1 MEVVGPRLSLSP
13 LVTRETSV
21 KSQRPPRRN
30 LSRRAERNPKTG
42 ILRDVRDRR
51 SPPRPMD
58 RVVEKGT
65 KAVAR
70 LSPVNKSKPI
80 LPAAEQRS
88 GGDEARPMTKR
99 EADLGKW
106 DIAPDGGSAGRE
118 GRQFTVANVGNNG
131 KIFLSKSALSAADL
145 CIPPLTPPST
155 AGPDTL
161 NVTPDLNRQSSNFSN
176 QPTPLSGPPSP
187 PMTRHPLGLR
197 NLDHQTRHRRAV
209 SDTTIPDASLGREDE
224 AGGFK
229 VVITKPHDEH
239 RARTT
244 EDLDDPAASPMLQ
257 ISIPSWK
264 LGTPRFTLRG
274 TPLIRGSSY
283 APTEEGRSSSVSNAN
298 KSHRGDVNSLYPD
311 PLGSRR
317 PSPGPIRMSQIKV
330 PSPTLLS
337 PSSPRFPQPTRATY
351 LSTHLVI
358 EPEMFDGLTFK
369 PDCDDRA
376 IVRYSS
382 TTGAVTAAT
391 PPRLVSEITS
401 PCFLDYE
408 LLSDFFLTFRSFM
421 EPADLLRMLIA
432 RLKWA
437 LVRADEIGMVV
448 RVRTF
453 VAIRHWILN
462 YFVDDFVVDYHLRIV
477 FCNLLNDFVDE
488 LSHEAPGRKVQLKIL
503 AELKKCWRR
512 VCAQYWDGPEFDSNL
527 DADSPITP
535 GGIAGHRNPDL
546 DPSFWMMDMSM
557 PPQISAMD
565 FAHPEAGADMDYYP
579 DAIHSGHI
587 DSVLHGGIHPGERPC
602 TPPNQRPSTTLE
614 RHATSPTSIA
624 SLDVVSCSFPTK
636 GFKMPDSSSSYSLAA
651 HPVEPS
657 SIYNTPDPIAA
668 TPRAL
673 TGKRVRPQH
682 GHKRNNSLTDSLRDH
697 GATTTEKVLYKN
709 AEFLLTL
716 PYAGSLVRGNLM
728 PPGQAF
734 VDIHPVKSATSRET
748 TVFDPPQPPQSV
760 ADKGA
765 ASAMS
770 GAGMRKLLTSVRK
783 ALSHKTPET
792 SPAQGSFVSLATI
805 GPRGVTENR
814 IPGTAVVPQ
823 ARLTRIGGFRPAV
836 RVDMLGAEIAEDFK
850 KAVREDSA
858 AGNSN
863 EFLPNDF
870 PTKPSADGI
879 EYSAAHL
886 DTSFDLQPASR
897 SRIFSDTAIT
907 QGSKSI
913 VIVDGTVPEDYHAMT
928 GALGLPH
935 NESVDGFSEHYMH
948 SGADP
953 TPPTT
958 PPDKAAEGNP
968 RRSSTILNP
977 QALQFSF
984 SEDPLP
990 PFVPDLATLGAGR
1003 RSTIGTDT
1011 ESRAHE
1017 RGSVDMDARTQSA
1030 TSSQSPPLSSFRGH
1044 KRQQSSRSY
1053 RSRGSIAHR
1062 RWASFHN
1069 VFSQSTVKS
1078 FDATTVYTEE
1088 FGPPES
1094 VPSLPPP
1101 LRILRRRPGG
1111 DLRGVQNV
1119 ADLDAPIHRSRSVGS
1134 LTTYSESMRSSYLR
1148 SPATESGDFVDV
1160 VSSDFF
1166 QRRAEVFSLGAMAEK
1181 PHKRQ
1186 VSMFSTHSSKPIMRP
1201 SFEAE
1206 AKRLAE
1212 IPDDDGDC
1220 GVESALAKLEGKYEK
1235 RPSRLIIKPRKF
1247 TASAVGEVSPES
1259 PASDE
1264 SQVDHFT
1271 PEKRRNRRQHVDVAG
1286 DDVVSMLSEA
1296 MDEAQDEARMTFEV
1310 PRSSFL
1316 SDGSR
1321 ESYNSVPLLHR
1332 GLTDDGHSKT
1342 TTQEWANHSIL
1353 QDSGDDLTP
1362 REEKPRGGFPENL
1375 SYEMV
1380 EKTKSMEEIKEQDD
1394 TVLEQSFLNVG
1405 DDEDSDLSSELSL
1418 ENSETDEFGVKPAQ
1432 QSPQYEDVDRA
1443 NAHSAA
1449 PSLAT
1454 SEGGHRSLHVNDL
1467 HHQMSPEASNVPE
1480 LHEHQLWPSTS
1491 KQMPP
1496 TPDTTPTT
1504 AQHQP
1509 HLDSLEDINRTP
1521 GKYAAHLPFILAF
1534 SSDILAQQFTLI
1546 EKDAL
1551 NEVDWKELV
1560 DMRWKNTYT
1569 DSRSWVDFLRNSDAR
1584 GVEVVVARF
1593 NIMVKWVVSETV
1605 LTQDLEERA
1614 RCLIKYIHIAA
1625 HCRKY
1630 RNFATMSQIA
1640 VALTS
1645 NEVARLSKTW
1655 ALVPASDIKTM
1666 QDLESLISPTKNFYN
1681 LRAEMEGGATTAE
1694 TGCIPF
1700 VGIYTHDLLF
1710 NSQRP
1715 SEIASSPT
1723 TAPLVNFERCRI
1735 AASVVKTLLRL
1746 LEASTLYDFQ
1756 PIEGITER
1764 CLWMSALNDDEIRKH
1779 SQSIEPSLA

>member
-1 MEVVGPRLSLSP
+1 
-13 LVTRETSV
+13 
-21 KSQRPPRRN
+21 
-30 LSRRAERNPKTG
+30 
-42 ILRDVRDRR
+42 
-51 SPPRPMD
+51 
-58 RVVEKGT
+58 
-65 KAVAR
+65 
-70 LSPVNKSKPI
+70 
-80 LPAAEQRS
+80 
-88 GGDEARPMTKR
+88 
-99 EADLGKW
+99 
-106 DIAPDGGSAGRE
+106 
-118 GRQFTVANVGNNG
+118 
-131 KIFLSKSALSAADL
+131 
-145 CIPPLTPPST
+145 
-155 AGPDTL
+155 
-161 NVTPDLNRQSSNFSN
+161 
-176 QPTPLSGPPSP
+176 
-187 PMTRHPLGLR
+187 
-197 NLDHQTRHRRAV
+197 
-209 SDTTIPDASLGREDE
+209 
-224 AGGFK
+224 
-229 VVITKPHDEH
+229 
-239 RARTT
+239 
-244 EDLDDPAASPMLQ
+244 
-257 ISIPSWK
+257 
-264 LGTPRFTLRG
+264 
-274 TPLIRGSSY
+274 
-283 APTEEGRSSSVSNAN
+283 
-298 KSHRGDVNSLYPD
+298 
-311 PLGSRR
+311 
-317 PSPGPIRMSQIKV
+317 
-330 PSPTLLS
+330 
-337 PSSPRFPQPTRATY
+337 
-351 LSTHLVI
+351 
-358 EPEMFDGLTFK
+358 
-369 PDCDDRA
+369 
-376 IVRYSS
+376 
-382 TTGAVTAAT
+382 
-391 PPRLVSEITS
+391 
-401 PCFLDYE
+401 
-408 LLSDFFLTFRSFM
+408 
-421 EPADLLRMLIA
+421 
-432 RLKWA
+432 
-437 LVRADEIGMVV
+437 
-448 RVRTF
+448 
-453 VAIRHWILN
+453 
-462 YFVDDFVVDYHLRIV
+462 
-477 FCNLLNDFVDE
+477 
-488 LSHEAPGRKVQLKIL
+488 
-503 AELKKCWRR
+503 
-512 VCAQYWDGPEFDSNL
+512 
-527 DADSPITP
+527 
-535 GGIAGHRNPDL
+535 
-546 DPSFWMMDMSM
+546 
-557 PPQISAMD
+557 
-565 FAHPEAGADMDYYP
+565 
-579 DAIHSGHI
+579 
-587 DSVLHGGIHPGERPC
+587 
-602 TPPNQRPSTTLE
+602 
-614 RHATSPTSIA
+614 
-624 SLDVVSCSFPTK
+624 
-636 GFKMPDSSSSYSLAA
+636 MPDSSSSYALAA

-682 GHKRNNSLTDSLRDH
+682 KRNNSLTDSLRDH
-697 GATTTEKVLYKN
+697 DATTTEKVLYKN

-734 VDIHPVKSATSRET
+734 VDIHPAKSAASRET
-748 TVFDPPQPPQSV
+748 TVFDPPQPQQP
-760 ADKGA
+760 AGDKGA

-770 GAGMRKLLTSVRK
+770 GAGMRKLLTSVRR
-783 ALSHKTPET
+783 ALSHKIPET
-792 SPAQGSFVSLATI
+792 SPAQGSFVSLATM

-823 ARLTRIGGFRPAV
+823 SRLTRIGGFRPAV
-836 RVDMLGAEIAEDFK
+836 RIDMLGAEIAEDFK

-858 AGNSN
+858 AGISN

-870 PTKPSADGI
+870 PTKLSADGI

-886 DTSFDLQPASR
+886 DSSFELQPASR
-897 SRIFSDTAIT
+897 SRILSDTAIT

-935 NESVDGFSEHYMH
+935 SESVDGFSEHYLH
-948 SGADP
+948 PGADP

-968 RRSSTILNP
+968 RRSSTILSP
-977 QALQFSF
+977 QALRFSF
-984 SEDPLP
+984 SEGPLP

-1017 RGSVDMDARTQSA
+1017 RRSMDMDAATQSA
-1030 TSSQSPPLSSFRGH
+1030 TSSLLPPLSSFRGH

-1053 RSRGSIAHR
+1053 RSRGSIVHR
-1062 RWASFHN
+1062 RWASIHS
-1069 VFSQSTVKS
+1069 VFPQSTVKS

-1088 FGPPES
+1088 SGPPES

-1101 LRILRRRPGG
+1101 LRVLRRRPGG

-1148 SPATESGDFVDV
+1148 SPVSESGDFFEV
-1160 VSSDFF
+1160 VSSDFS
-1166 QRRAEVFSLGAMAEK
+1166 QRRVEVFSLGAMAEK

-1186 VSMFSTHSSKPIMRP
+1186 VSTSSTHSSKPVMRP

-1206 AKRLAE
+1206 AKKLAE

-1247 TASAVGEVSPES
+1247 VASAVGEVSPES
-1259 PASDE
+1259 PVSNE

-1271 PEKRRNRRQHVDVAG
+1271 PEKRRNRRQHVDVVG

-1296 MDEAQDEARMTFEV
+1296 MDKGHDEARTTLEV
-1310 PRSSFL
+1310 PRSEVRSFL

-1353 QDSGDDLTP
+1353 QDSSDDLTP

-1380 EKTKSMEEIKEQDD
+1380 EKTKSMEEIKQQDD
-1394 TVLEQSFLNVG
+1394 ATRELSFLNVG
-1405 DDEDSDLSSELSL
+1405 DDGDSDLSSELSL
-1418 ENSETDEFGVKPAQ
+1418 ENSETDEFGVQPTQ
-1432 QSPQYEDVDRA
+1432 QSAQHEDVD
-1443 NAHSAA
+1443 NTDSHSATH
-1449 PSLAT
+1449 SLAT
-1454 SEGGHRSLHVNDL
+1454 SEGGQRSLYVNDL
-1467 HHQMSPEASNVPE
+1467 HHQISPEASNVPE
-1480 LHEHQLWPSTS
+1480 LHEHQLWPS

-1504 AQHQP
+1504 AKHQP
-1509 HLDSLEDINRTP
+1509 HQDSFDDAAG
-1521 GKYAAHLPFILAF
+1521 GKYIPRRNLSTLENRASGKYVAHLPFILAF

-1560 DMRWKNTYT
+1560 DMRWKNTHT

-1655 ALVPASDIKTM
+1655 ALVPASDMKTM

-1746 LEASTLYDFQ
+1746 LEASTLYEFQ

>member
-13 LVTRETSV
+13 IVTRETSV

-30 LSRRAERNPKTG
+30 LSTRAERNPKTG
-42 ILRDVRDRR
+42 KLRDVRERR
-51 SPPRPMD
+51 SPPRPIGEVVD
-58 RVVEKGT
+58 KGSKVVTRV
-65 KAVAR
+65 
-70 LSPVNKSKPI
+70 SPVNKSKPI
-80 LPAAEQRS
+80 LPAAERRS

-131 KIFLSKSALSAADL
+131 KIFLS
-145 CIPPLTPPST
+145 T
-155 AGPDTL
+155 AGPDALTIA
-161 NVTPDLNRQSSNFSN
+161 PDISRQLSNFSN

-187 PMTRHPLGLR
+187 PMMRHPLALR
-197 NLDHQTRHRRAV
+197 DFDHQARHRRAV
-209 SDTTIPDASLGREDE
+209 SDTTLPDVTLGRENE

-229 VVITKPHDEH
+229 VIITKPQDEQ
-239 RARTT
+239 RARTM
-244 EDLDDPAASPMLQ
+244 EDIDDPAPSPLLQ

-283 APTEEGRSSSVSNAN
+283 APTEEFRSSNNSRAN
-298 KSHRGDVNSLYPD
+298 ISHRGDVNSLYPD
-311 PLGSRR
+311 PLGSRM
-317 PSPGPIRMSQIKV
+317 PSPGAMGLSHIKI
-330 PSPTLLS
+330 PSPTLLT
-337 PSSPRFPQPTRATY
+337 PSSPRFPEPTRATY

-358 EPEMFDGLTFK
+358 EPEMFDSLTFK

-376 IVRYSS
+376 IVRYASA
-382 TTGAVTAAT
+382 TGAVTAAT

-437 LVRADEIGMVV
+437 LLRADEIGMVV

-462 YFVDDFVVDYHLRIV
+462 YFVDDFVVDYHLRIT
-477 FCNLLNDFVDE
+477 FCNLLNNFVDE
-488 LSHEAPGRKVQLKIL
+488 LSHEAAGRKVQLKIL

-512 VCAQYWDGPEFDSNL
+512 VCSQYWDGPDFDSNL
-527 DADSPITP
+527 DADTPIIP

-557 PPQISAMD
+557 PPQIASMD
-565 FAHPEAGADMDYYP
+565 FTHPEAASDKNYYT
-579 DAIHSGHI
+579 DAMHAGNI

-602 TPPNQRPSTTLE
+602 TPPDQRPSTTLE

-636 GFKMPDSSSSYSLAA
+636 GLKMPESSSSYALAA

-673 TGKRVRPQH
+673 TGKRVRPQNA
-682 GHKRNNSLTDSLRDH
+682 HKRNNSLTDSMRDH
-697 GATTTEKVLYKN
+697 DATTTEKVLYKS

-734 VDIHPVKSATSRET
+734 VDIHPVKSAASRET
-748 TVFDPPQPPQSV
+748 TVFDPPQPSQPA

-783 ALSHKTPET
+783 ALRHKTPET
-792 SPAQGSFVSLATI
+792 SSPTQGSFVSLATI

-814 IPGTAVVPQ
+814 IPGTAIVPQ
-823 ARLTRIGGFRPAV
+823 SRLTRIGGFRPAV
-836 RVDMLGAEIAEDFK
+836 RIDMLGAEIAEDFK

-858 AGNSN
+858 AGVSN
-863 EFLPNDF
+863 EYLPNDDF
-870 PTKPSADGI
+870 PTKLSVDGI

-886 DTSFDLQPASR
+886 DSSFELQPASR
-897 SRIFSDTAIT
+897 ARILSDTAIT

-913 VIVDGTVPEDYHAMT
+913 VIVDGTVPEDHLAMT

-935 NESVDGFSEHYMH
+935 SESVDGFSEHYMH
-948 SGADP
+948 SGVDP

-958 PPDKAAEGNP
+958 PPDKTAEGNP
-968 RRSSTILNP
+968 RRSSTILSP
-977 QALQFSF
+977 QALRFSS
-984 SEDPLP
+984 SEDRLP

-1003 RSTIGTDT
+1003 RSTIGSYA
-1011 ESRAHE
+1011 ESRTHE
-1017 RGSVDMDARTQSA
+1017 RRSDAATQSA
-1030 TSSQSPPLSSFRGH
+1030 TSSLLPPLSSFRGH
-1044 KRQQSSRSY
+1044 QRQQSSRSY
-1053 RSRGSIAHR
+1053 RSRGSISHR
-1062 RWASFHN
+1062 RWASFHT
-1069 VFSQSTVKS
+1069 TVKS

-1088 FGPPES
+1088 SGPPES
-1094 VPSLPPP
+1094 IPSMPPP
-1101 LRILRRRPGG
+1101 LRVLRRRPGG
-1111 DLRGVQNV
+1111 DLRGVQHV

-1134 LTTYSESMRSSYLR
+1134 LTTYSESMRSSYIH
-1148 SPATESGDFVDV
+1148 SPATESGNFVHIA
-1160 VSSDFF
+1160 SSDFS
-1166 QRRAEVFSLGAMAEK
+1166 QRRGEVFSLGAMAEK

-1186 VSMFSTHSSKPIMRP
+1186 VSMFSTHSSKPVMRP

-1206 AKRLAE
+1206 AKKLAE
-1212 IPDDDGDC
+1212 IPDDDDDT

-1235 RPSRLIIKPRKF
+1235 RPSRLIIRPRTF
-1247 TASAVGEVSPES
+1247 AASAVGEVSPETPDS
-1259 PASDE
+1259 SD

-1296 MDEAQDEARMTFEV
+1296 MNDTQDGARTTLEV
-1310 PRSSFL
+1310 PRSEARSFL
-1316 SDGSR
+1316 SDGSQ

-1332 GLTDDGHSKT
+1332 DLTDDGHSKT
-1342 TTQEWANHSIL
+1342 TAQEWTEHSIL

-1362 REEKPRGGFPENL
+1362 REEKPQVDFPENL

-1380 EKTKSMEEIKEQDD
+1380 EKTKSMEKINRQDGASGD
-1394 TVLEQSFLNVG
+1394 SKEQSFLHVG

-1418 ENSETDEFGVKPAQ
+1418 ENSENDEFG
-1432 QSPQYEDVDRA
+1432 SPQGEDVDRA
-1443 NAHSAA
+1443 ADAHSATH
-1449 PSLAT
+1449 SVAT
-1454 SEGGHRSLHVNDL
+1454 SEGGQRSLYANDL
-1467 HHQMSPEASNVPE
+1467 HRQISPEAANVPE
-1480 LHEHQLWPSTS
+1480 LHEHQLWSP

-1504 AQHQP
+1504 AQHQQ
-1509 HLDSLEDINRTP
+1509 HLDSFDEAVAAKHLPMRNLSTMENRTP

-1630 RNFATMSQIA
+1630 RNFATMSQVA

-1655 ALVPASDIKTM
+1655 ALVPASDMKTM
-1666 QDLESLISPTKNFYN
+1666 QELESLISPTKNFYN

-1764 CLWMSALNDDEIRKH
+1764 CLWMSALGDEEIRKH

>member
-13 LVTRETSV
+13 IVTREASV

-30 LSRRAERNPKTG
+30 SSTRAERNPKTG
-42 ILRDVRDRR
+42 MLRDVRERR

-58 RVVEKGT
+58 RVVDKGA

-80 LPAAEQRS
+80 LPATERRS

-99 EADLGKW
+99 EADQGKW

-131 KIFLSKSALSAADL
+131 KIFLRPTVRPANQRYPQPTFVFPS
-145 CIPPLTPPST
+145 LTPPST
-155 AGPDTL
+155 AGADGPP
-161 NVTPDLNRQSSNFSN
+161 VAPEISRQSSNFSS

-187 PMTRHPLGLR
+187 PMIRHPMGLR
-197 NLDHQTRHRRAV
+197 DYDHQARHRRAV
-209 SDTTIPDASLGREDE
+209 SDTTLPDASLGRESE

-229 VVITKPHDEH
+229 VVITKPQDEQ
-239 RARTT
+239 RARTM
-244 EDLDDPAASPMLQ
+244 EDIDDPAPSPMLQ

-283 APTEEGRSSSVSNAN
+283 APTEEVRSNNNSRVNI
-298 KSHRGDVNSLYPD
+298 SHRGDVNSLYPD
-311 PLGSRR
+311 PLGSRM
-317 PSPGPIRMSQIKV
+317 PSPGPMRLSHIKI
-330 PSPTLLS
+330 PSPTLLT

-369 PDCDDRA
+369 PDCDDRG

-382 TTGAVTAAT
+382 ATGAVTAAT

-437 LVRADEIGMVV
+437 LLRADEIGMVV

-462 YFVDDFVVDYHLRIV
+462 YFVDDFVVDYHLRII
-477 FCNLLNDFVDE
+477 FCNLLNNFVDE
-488 LSHEAPGRKVQLKIL
+488 LSHEAAGRKVQLKIL

-512 VCAQYWDGPEFDSNL
+512 VCSQYWDGPDFDANL
-527 DADSPITP
+527 DADTPIIP
-535 GGIAGHRNPDL
+535 GVHA
-546 DPSFWMMDMSM
+546 
-557 PPQISAMD
+557 
-565 FAHPEAGADMDYYP
+565 
-579 DAIHSGHI
+579 GHI

-602 TPPNQRPSTTLE
+602 TPPDQRPSTTLE
-614 RHATSPTSIA
+614 RNATSPTSIA

-636 GFKMPDSSSSYSLAA
+636 GFKMPESSSSYALAA

-657 SIYNTPDPIAA
+657 SLYNTPDPIAA

-673 TGKRVRPQH
+673 TGKRVRPQNA
-682 GHKRNNSLTDSLRDH
+682 HKRNNSLTDSLRDH
-697 GATTTEKVLYKN
+697 DATTTEKVIYKN

-716 PYAGSLVRGNLM
+716 PYAGSL
-728 PPGQAF
+728 
-734 VDIHPVKSATSRET
+734 SATSRET
-748 TVFDPPQPPQSV
+748 TVFDPPQPSQPA

-792 SPAQGSFVSLATI
+792 SPTQANFVSLAAM

-814 IPGTAVVPQ
+814 IPGTAIVPQ
-823 ARLTRIGGFRPAV
+823 SRLTRIGGFRPAV
-836 RVDMLGAEIAEDFK
+836 RIDMLGAEVAEDFK

-858 AGNSN
+858 AGVSN
-863 EFLPNDF
+863 EFLPNDDF
-870 PTKPSADGI
+870 PTKLSADGI

-886 DTSFDLQPASR
+886 DSSFELQPLSR
-897 SRIFSDTAIT
+897 ERILSDTAIT

-928 GALGLPH
+928 GALGVPH

-958 PPDKAAEGNP
+958 PPDKTVEGNP
-968 RRSSTILNP
+968 RRSSTILTP
-977 QALQFSF
+977 QALRFSS
-984 SEDPLP
+984 SEDRLP

-1003 RSTIGTDT
+1003 RSTIGTDM

-1017 RGSVDMDARTQSA
+1017 RRSIDIDAATHSA
-1030 TSSQSPPLSSFRGH
+1030 TSSLLPPLSSFRGH

-1053 RSRGSIAHR
+1053 RSRGSISHR
-1062 RWASFHN
+1062 RWASFHT
-1069 VFSQSTVKS
+1069 TVKS

-1088 FGPPES
+1088 SGPQES
-1094 VPSLPPP
+1094 IPSLPPP
-1101 LRILRRRPGG
+1101 LRVLRRRPGG

-1134 LTTYSESMRSSYLR
+1134 LTTYSESMRSSYIH
-1148 SPATESGDFVDV
+1148 SPATESGNFVHIA
-1160 VSSDFF
+1160 SSDFS
-1166 QRRAEVFSLGAMAEK
+1166 QRRGEVFSLGAMAEK
-1181 PHKRQ
+1181 PPKRQ
-1186 VSMFSTHSSKPIMRP
+1186 VSMFSTHSSKPVMRP

-1206 AKRLAE
+1206 AKKLAE
-1212 IPDDDGDC
+1212 IPDDDDD

-1235 RPSRLIIKPRKF
+1235 RPSRLIIHPRKF
-1247 TASAVGEVSPES
+1247 AVSAIGEVSPES
-1259 PASDE
+1259 PVSSEA
-1264 SQVDHFT
+1264 QVDHFT
-1271 PEKRRNRRQHVDVAG
+1271 PEKRRNRRQHVDVTG

-1296 MDEAQDEARMTFEV
+1296 MNDAQDGVRSTLEGPRSEAR
-1310 PRSSFL
+1310 SFL

-1332 GLTDDGHSKT
+1332 GLTDDEHSKT
-1342 TTQEWANHSIL
+1342 TAQEWADHSIL

-1362 REEKPRGGFPENL
+1362 RDEKPQADFPESS

-1380 EKTKSMEEIKEQDD
+1380 EKTKSMEEIKQQDGAAQD
-1394 TVLEQSFLNVG
+1394 SKEQSFLHVG

-1418 ENSETDEFGVKPAQ
+1418 ENSETDEFGVKPSQ
-1432 QSPQYEDVDRA
+1432 QSPQREDVDRA
-1443 NAHSAA
+1443 DAHSATH
-1449 PSLAT
+1449 SVAT
-1454 SEGGHRSLHVNDL
+1454 SEGGQRSLYVNDL
-1467 HHQMSPEASNVPE
+1467 HHQVSPEAANVPE
-1480 LHEHQLWPSTS
+1480 LHDHQLWPP

-1504 AQHQP
+1504 AQHQQ
-1509 HLDSLEDINRTP
+1509 HLDSFDEAVAAKYLPMRNLSTMENRSP

-1560 DMRWKNTYT
+1560 DMRWKNTHT

-1655 ALVPASDIKTM
+1655 ALVPASDMKTM
-1666 QDLESLISPTKNFYN
+1666 QELESLISPTKNFYN

-1764 CLWMSALNDDEIRKH
+1764 CLWMSALGDEEIRKH
-1779 SQSIEPSLA
+1779 SQCIEPSLA

>member
-13 LVTRETSV
+13 IVTRETSV

-30 LSRRAERNPKTG
+30 LSTRAERNPKTG
-42 ILRDVRDRR
+42 MLRDVRERR
-51 SPPRPMD
+51 SPPRPIGGVVD
-58 RVVEKGT
+58 KGSKVVTRV
-65 KAVAR
+65 
-70 LSPVNKSKPI
+70 SPVNKSKPI
-80 LPAAEQRS
+80 LPAAERRS

-131 KIFLSKSALSAADL
+131 KIFLS
-145 CIPPLTPPST
+145 T
-155 AGPDTL
+155 AGPDALTIA
-161 NVTPDLNRQSSNFSN
+161 PDISRQLSNFSN

-187 PMTRHPLGLR
+187 PMMRHPLALR
-197 NLDHQTRHRRAV
+197 DFDHQARHRRAV
-209 SDTTIPDASLGREDE
+209 SDTTLPDVTLGRENE

-229 VVITKPHDEH
+229 VVITKPQDEQ
-239 RARTT
+239 RARTM
-244 EDLDDPAASPMLQ
+244 EDIDDPAPSPLLQ

-283 APTEEGRSSSVSNAN
+283 APTEEFRSSNNSRAN
-298 KSHRGDVNSLYPD
+298 VSHRGDVNSLYPD
-311 PLGSRR
+311 PLGSRM
-317 PSPGPIRMSQIKV
+317 PSPGAMGLSHIKI
-330 PSPTLLS
+330 PSPTLLT

-358 EPEMFDGLTFK
+358 EPEIHWSCDG
-369 PDCDDRA
+369 
-376 IVRYSS
+376 
-382 TTGAVTAAT
+382 GN

-437 LVRADEIGMVV
+437 LLRADEIGMVV

-462 YFVDDFVVDYHLRIV
+462 YFVDDFVVDYHLRIT
-477 FCNLLNDFVDE
+477 FCNLLNNFVDE
-488 LSHEAPGRKVQLKIL
+488 LSHEAAGRKVQLKIL

-512 VCAQYWDGPEFDSNL
+512 VCSQYWDGPDFDANL
-527 DADSPITP
+527 DADTPIIP

-557 PPQISAMD
+557 PPQIASMD
-565 FAHPEAGADMDYYP
+565 FTHPEAASDKNYYT
-579 DAIHSGHI
+579 DAMHAGNI

-602 TPPNQRPSTTLE
+602 TPPDQRPSTTLE
-614 RHATSPTSIA
+614 RNATSPTSIA

-636 GFKMPDSSSSYSLAA
+636 GFKMPESSSSYALAA

-673 TGKRVRPQH
+673 TGKRVRPQNA
-682 GHKRNNSLTDSLRDH
+682 HKRNNSLTDSLRDH
-697 GATTTEKVLYKN
+697 DATTTEKVLYKN

-734 VDIHPVKSATSRET
+734 VDIHPVKSAASRET
-748 TVFDPPQPPQSV
+748 TVFDPPQPSQPA

-792 SPAQGSFVSLATI
+792 SSPTQGSFVSLATI

-814 IPGTAVVPQ
+814 IPGTAIVPQ
-823 ARLTRIGGFRPAV
+823 SRLTRIGGFRPAV
-836 RVDMLGAEIAEDFK
+836 RIDMLGAEIAEDFK

-858 AGNSN
+858 AGISN
-863 EFLPNDF
+863 EYLPNDDF
-870 PTKPSADGI
+870 PTKLSVDGI

-886 DTSFDLQPASR
+886 DSSFELQPASR
-897 SRIFSDTAIT
+897 ARILSDTAIT

-913 VIVDGTVPEDYHAMT
+913 VIVDGTVPEDHLAMT

-935 NESVDGFSEHYMH
+935 SESVDGFSEHYMN

-958 PPDKAAEGNP
+958 PPDKTVEGNP
-968 RRSSTILNP
+968 RRSSTILSP
-977 QALQFSF
+977 QALRFSS
-984 SEDPLP
+984 SEDRLP

-1003 RSTIGTDT
+1003 RSTIGSYA

-1017 RGSVDMDARTQSA
+1017 RRSDAATQSA
-1030 TSSQSPPLSSFRGH
+1030 TSSLLPPLSSFRGH

-1053 RSRGSIAHR
+1053 RSRGSISHR
-1062 RWASFHN
+1062 RWASFHT
-1069 VFSQSTVKS
+1069 TVKS

-1088 FGPPES
+1088 SGPPES
-1094 VPSLPPP
+1094 IPSLPPP
-1101 LRILRRRPGG
+1101 LRVLRRRPGG

-1119 ADLDAPIHRSRSVGS
+1119 ADLDVPIHRSRSVGS
-1134 LTTYSESMRSSYLR
+1134 LTTYSESMRSSYIH
-1148 SPATESGDFVDV
+1148 SPATESGNFVHIA
-1160 VSSDFF
+1160 SSDFS
-1166 QRRAEVFSLGAMAEK
+1166 QRRGEVFSLGAMAEK

-1186 VSMFSTHSSKPIMRP
+1186 VSMFSTHSSKPVMRP

-1206 AKRLAE
+1206 AKKLAE
-1212 IPDDDGDC
+1212 IPDDDDDT

-1235 RPSRLIIKPRKF
+1235 RPSRLIIRPRTF
-1247 TASAVGEVSPES
+1247 AASAVGEVSPETPDS
-1259 PASDE
+1259 SE

-1296 MDEAQDEARMTFEV
+1296 MNDTQDGARTTLEV
-1310 PRSSFL
+1310 PRSEARSFL
-1316 SDGSR
+1316 SDGSQ

-1332 GLTDDGHSKT
+1332 DLTDDGHSKIT
-1342 TTQEWANHSIL
+1342 AQEWAEHSIL

-1362 REEKPRGGFPENL
+1362 REEKPPVDFPENL

-1380 EKTKSMEEIKEQDD
+1380 EKTKSMEKINRQDGASRD
-1394 TVLEQSFLNVG
+1394 SKEQSFLHVG

-1418 ENSETDEFGVKPAQ
+1418 ENSENDEFGVKPPQ
-1432 QSPQYEDVDRA
+1432 QSPEGEDVDKA
-1443 NAHSAA
+1443 ADAHSATH
-1449 PSLAT
+1449 SVAT
-1454 SEGGHRSLHVNDL
+1454 SEGGRRSLYANDL
-1467 HHQMSPEASNVPE
+1467 HRHISPEAANVPE
-1480 LHEHQLWPSTS
+1480 LHEHQLWSP

-1504 AQHQP
+1504 AQHQQ
-1509 HLDSLEDINRTP
+1509 HLDSFDEAVAAKHLPMRNLSTMENRTP

-1655 ALVPASDIKTM
+1655 ALVPASDMKTM
-1666 QDLESLISPTKNFYN
+1666 QELESLISPTKNFYN

-1764 CLWMSALNDDEIRKH
+1764 CLWMSALGDEEIRKH